1 MKRLLFDSIMSKFAV
16 VVDNALIDKY
26 VNDGL
31 YESVEKDIIDYFNN
45 NYAYGMICTDKRTI
59 KSECRLVESFGR
71 ISKSDKILSEC
82 VDTLAKRILDFALV
96 DDVSLYDTS
105 IFGISLQPLRFKE
118 FGINVNNKWLDDFN
132 VYVNIDYSNASEA
145 LLLNNNSQYKYIIK
159 NDKRMINEVPT
170 IFDGNKNRIKKASC
184 VIVIR
189 HTYCLNVEWIRGA
202 IIHELKHQ
210 FDMFIRNIDNEELN
224 IEEYTI
230 NKWRT
235 EGSIYNQSFRAQQIL
250 NALCS
255 PLQDERNSKR
265 IISRMNADDMVQ
277 FIVNGDVMYLTNE
290 SEMTAR
296 LENFSNSINGRE
308 LYLGRYGLFDD
319 EDATDIIKHGCS
331 KKYAKRKYNID
342 IEEYSYNDICMRNV
356 RYFEYARLMN
366 ALKYIKKYFPHKD
379 EFTEKY
385 YDMFSELYSKM
396 FRKKNIIRDTFFDD
410 LMQFYINR
418 CSYFIRNALSI
429 VIETMDEYRNSLK

>member
-1 MKRLLFDSIMSKFAV
+1 
-16 VVDNALIDKY
+16 
-26 VNDGL
+26 
-31 YESVEKDIIDYFNN
+31 
-45 NYAYGMICTDKRTI
+45 MICTDKKTI
-59 KSECRLVESFGR
+59 KSECRLVEWFVR

-82 VDTLAKRILDFALV
+82 VDALAKRIIDFALV

-105 IFGISLQPLRFKE
+105 IFGISLQPMRFKE
-118 FGINVNNKWLDDFN
+118 FGINVNNKWLGDLN
-132 VYVNIDYSNASEA
+132 VYVNIDSGDSSEA

-210 FDMFIRNIDNEELN
+210 FDMFVRNIDNEELN

-235 EGSIYNQSFRAQQIL
+235 EGYIYNQSFRAQQIL
-250 NALCS
+250 NSLCS
-255 PLQDERNSKR
+255 PLQDERNFKR
-265 IISRMNADDMVQ
+265 IISRMNVDDMAQ

-308 LYLGRYGLFDD
+308 LYLDRYDLIDD

-342 IEEYSYNDICMRNV
+342 IEKYSYNDICMRNV

-396 FRKKNIIRDTFFDD
+396 FRKKNIIRETFFDD

-429 VIETMDEYRNSLK
+429 VIETMDEYRESLK

>member
-1 MKRLLFDSIMSKFAV
+1 
-16 VVDNALIDKY
+16 
-26 VNDGL
+26 
-31 YESVEKDIIDYFNN
+31 
-45 NYAYGMICTDKRTI
+45 
-59 KSECRLVESFGR
+59 
-71 ISKSDKILSEC
+71 
-82 VDTLAKRILDFALV
+82 
-96 DDVSLYDTS
+96 
-105 IFGISLQPLRFKE
+105 
-118 FGINVNNKWLDDFN
+118 
-132 VYVNIDYSNASEA
+132 
-145 LLLNNNSQYKYIIK
+145 
-159 NDKRMINEVPT
+159 MINEVHT

-202 IIHELKHQ
+202 IIHELEHQ
-210 FDMFIRNIDNEELN
+210 FDMFVRNIDNEELN

-235 EGSIYNQSFRAQQIL
+235 EGSIYNQSFRDRQIL

-331 KKYAKRKYNID
+331 KNTQNAKIILTLRNIL
-342 IEEYSYNDICMRNV
+342 IMIYVCRMIGILNTLV
-356 RYFEYARLMN
+356 
-366 ALKYIKKYFPHKD
+366 
-379 EFTEKY
+379 
-385 YDMFSELYSKM
+385 
-396 FRKKNIIRDTFFDD
+396 
-410 LMQFYINR
+410 
-418 CSYFIRNALSI
+418 
-429 VIETMDEYRNSLK
+429 